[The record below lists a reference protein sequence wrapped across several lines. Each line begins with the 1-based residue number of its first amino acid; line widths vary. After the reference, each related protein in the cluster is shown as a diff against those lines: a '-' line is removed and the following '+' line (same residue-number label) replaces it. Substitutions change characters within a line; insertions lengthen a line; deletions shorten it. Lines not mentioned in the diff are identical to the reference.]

1 MKQVNFEY
9 RIQMTDETP
18 DDSIWLATSNT
29 DIDEAN
35 ETIVSVIPR
44 PQACHL

>member
-9 RIQMTDETP
+9 RIQTADETSN
-18 DDSIWLATSNT
+18 DSIWLATTNT
-29 DIDEAN
+29 DIDEAK
-35 ETIVSVIPR
+35 ETIVSEIRR